1 MKHSTSSSEECDLQ
15 VALFD
20 TLFETH
26 RRALYAFHLGR
37 TADAECAA
45 DLLQETFV
53 RAWRHIETLRGRSC
67 DEQRFWL
74 FRTARNLAIDH
85 QRRTPQPAQPLDEET
100 VLPVDNTNPV
110 HTVEAQELAA
120 RVQTA
125 IAQLP
130 VEYRVVLTLQVMGD
144 LNSTQIGQLLARPS
158 GTVRYQ
164 INQARRLLA
173 QRLQLEGEHELEAE
187 AK

>member
-1 MKHSTSSSEECDLQ
+1 MKPSTSIEECDHQ

-26 RRALYAFHLGR
+26 RRAIYAFHLGR

-53 RAWRHIETLRGRSC
+53 RAWRHIEILSRRSC

-74 FRTARNLAIDH
+74 FRTARNLSIDH
-85 QRRTPQPAQPLDEET
+85 RRRAPQPAQLLDEEAM
-100 VLPVDNTNPV
+100 LAVDNSDPA
-110 HTVEAQELAA
+110 HAIEAQELAA

-125 IAQLP
+125 IALLP
-130 VEYRVVLTLQVMGD
+130 VEFRVVITLQVMGG
-144 LNSTQIGQLLARPS
+144 LNSTQIGQLLSRPP

-164 INQARRLLA
+164 INQARRLLE
-173 QRLQLEGEHELEAE
+173 QRLQLEL
-187 AK
+187 